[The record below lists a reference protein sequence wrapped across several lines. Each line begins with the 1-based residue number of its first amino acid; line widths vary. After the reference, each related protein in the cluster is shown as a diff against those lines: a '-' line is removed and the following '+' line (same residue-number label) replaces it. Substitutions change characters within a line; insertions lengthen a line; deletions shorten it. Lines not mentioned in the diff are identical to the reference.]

1 MSDIKLSFSNWKE
14 WGPFH
19 IPAVGI
25 MIITLVIL
33 GSAVI
38 NIERAVFLQKV
49 IIWVLG
55 AGIIAYGHSL
65 AYSTQRLWQGTKFKD
80 LSPWAQ
86 GMAMV
91 AHFVWFSLFVLMAL
105 APHLGWIRFR

>member
-19 IPAVGI
+19 IPAIGI
-25 MIITLVIL
+25 MVITLVIL

-65 AYSTQRLWQGTKFKD
+65 AHSTQKLWQGTKFKD
-80 LSPWAQ
+80 LSPLGQ
-86 GMAMV
+86 GIALA
-91 AHFVWFSLFVLMAL
+91 AHFLWFCFFVFIAIG
-105 APHLGWIRFR
+105 PHLGWIRLR